1 MEGVGQVS
9 DEKLTVVAFGDSI
22 TNGAGMFGVTGST
35 AFRGLV
41 RARLCEELG
50 QDAVVLNAGVNGDI
64 TPLALERLDKE
75 ALKPKPQIVT
85 VMFGVNDA
93 GYYRPET
100 DGFADTPRVEVS
112 QFRECLT
119 AIVSRIQGAGSK
131 AILLTPL
138 PMNRH
143 YWGTD
148 LKAYVENGLNF
159 LVTQY
164 AQACRE
170 VAAGREVPLVD
181 TYAYFENHPETED
194 LVPDGIHP
202 NPEGHQV
209 IADLLFPT
217 LLEAAKAVLTKEG

>member
-1 MEGVGQVS
+1 MS

-22 TNGAGMFGVTGST
+22 TNGACVFGVTGAT

-50 QDAVVLNAGVNGDI
+50 PEVAVLNAGVNGDI

-75 ALKPKPQIVT
+75 VLKPGPDIVT

-112 QFRECLT
+112 QFRKCLT
-119 AIVSRIQGAGSK
+119 AIVTRIQAAGAEV
-131 AILLTPL
+131 ILLTPL
-138 PMNRH
+138 PMNSH

-170 VAAGREVPLVD
+170 VAAAREVPLVD
-181 TYAYFENHPETED
+181 TYAYFDSHPETED

-209 IADLLFPT
+209 IADLLFPA
-217 LLEAAKAVLTKEG
+217 LLEAAKAVPTNKG